1 MYDYDKAI
9 YIVDS
14 YIQNLEN
21 YPENFTDFFIKTTT
35 YSIWSAKE
43 IRDLLYKE
51 SSKTP
56 YFVTGISRE
65 NPYDIADEWALY
77 LSAAIKESNQYCGDI
92 FYPAMISAMDVAEL
106 LKGDFC
112 EC

>member
-9 YIVDS
+9 NIVDS
-14 YIQNLEN
+14 YIQSISND
-21 YPENFTDFFIKTTT
+21 PINFEPTYIKTTS

-43 IRDLLYKE
+43 IRKLLYLE
-51 SSKTP
+51 AMKTP
-56 YFVTGISRE
+56 YFVSGILRE

-77 LSAAIKESNQYCGDI
+77 LSVALRDSSPASGDI
-92 FYPAMISAMDVAEL
+92 FYPAMIAAMDVADM